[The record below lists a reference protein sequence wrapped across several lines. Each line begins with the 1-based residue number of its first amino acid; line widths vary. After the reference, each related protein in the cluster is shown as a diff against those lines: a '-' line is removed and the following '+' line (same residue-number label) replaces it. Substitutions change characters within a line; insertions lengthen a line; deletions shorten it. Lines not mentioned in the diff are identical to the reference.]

1 MRITK
6 TLFATGRRGHH
17 RSNIKETSFEF
28 LTPELLHF
36 KNVRRN
42 PSTQYSGVFEFL
54 DIFFKFHLLI
64 KVDSVQ
70 TASA

>member
-42 PSTQYSGVFEFL
+42 PSTVFEFL
-54 DIFFKFHLLI
+54 DIFLKFHLLI